1 MKFDL
6 SVAFDMFLPNS
17 KSKSFCSNSISSE
30 VWSEVIDQHPVLCH
44 LTFKSAKCRVIA
56 QGKVFA
62 GQRYPSAGAQLLVHS
77 CWCWKYDWMTV
88 ISYIE
93 IYWNVSLN
101 IFRKPEASQNSKYVV
116 LLEFWPN
123 LETGR
128 FFLKTCLIGEIG
140 QKFKSWLVESQLW
153 LGMAWGDPL
162 IGRPHGFMVDHHFNP
177 CVMMVFIMKCST
189 SLHQSKKL

>member
-1 MKFDL
+1 MRICESKDL
-6 SVAFDMFLPNS
+6 KKQSRNEIFTCQLHS
-17 KSKSFCSNSISSE
+17 KCFCRTRSLISLFVQIVSSE

-62 GQRYPSAGAQLLVHS
+62 GQCYPSAGAQLLVHS

-101 IFRKPEASQNSKYVV
+101 IFRQPEASQNSKYVV
-116 LLEFWPN
+116 LLEFWPSFP
-123 LETGR
+123 GHR
-128 FFLKTCLIGEIG
+128 SVFLKTFLIGEIC
-140 QKFKSWLVESQLW
+140 QKFKSCWCWIPTLASHGMRLRWERATPWHHGWPPLYPLV
-153 LGMAWGDPL
+153 
-162 IGRPHGFMVDHHFNP
+162 I
-177 CVMMVFIMKCST
+177 
-189 SLHQSKKL
+189 